1 MPLQLCACCNK
12 MKDCLRCGGCTKVYY
27 CSPAC
32 QRGNWSQ
39 HKAICKRHIAISKAL
54 DDIFSVVRDDTAG
67 VKDRCDDLNEQTILL
82 DLEIAIRGG
91 KPIFK
96 EDGDGLVPLT
106 PWPEFAEYSDTDL
119 QTMWNKL
126 RADQGLAKSQLAYL
140 TALLVNREQALAAH
154 DKLSELEVIQH
165 EQMTTFD
172 QENQSVCYRAADRT
186 IHKGGAAVL
195 KLGDAM
201 LRRYTERKEM
211 IDALWPATPRG

>member
-1 MPLQLCACCNK
+1 M
-12 MKDCLRCGGCTKVYY
+12 YY

-54 DDIFSVVRDDTAG
+54 DDIFSVVRDDTAE
-67 VKDRCDDLNEQTILL
+67 VKDRCDALNEQTILI
-82 DLEIAIRGG
+82 DLEIAIREG

-96 EDGDGLVPLT
+96 EDGDGLVQLT
-106 PWPEFAEYSDTDL
+106 PWPEFAEYSDKGL
-119 QTMWNKL
+119 QTMRKNL

-140 TALLVNREQALAAH
+140 KALLVNREQALAAH

-172 QENQSVCYRAADRT
+172 QEKQSVRYLAADRT

-201 LRRYTERKEM
+201 LRRYTARKEM